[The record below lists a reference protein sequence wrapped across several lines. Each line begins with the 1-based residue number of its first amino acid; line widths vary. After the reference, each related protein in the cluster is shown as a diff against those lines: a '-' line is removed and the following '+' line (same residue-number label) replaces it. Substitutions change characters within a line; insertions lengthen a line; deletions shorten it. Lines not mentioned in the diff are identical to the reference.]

1 MKKHTLLTKVM
12 AGGLVTV
19 TLLGVAFAAG
29 QQGTQ
34 QGPLPGAQMVLQSQE
49 GQGNQK
55 NNKLPHIC
63 FLSFSYLSRMSLA
76 TSTSMR
82 ESTARPLMKAAKGSS
97 PS

>member
-34 QGPLPGAQMVLQSQE
+34 SDPLVTL
-49 GQGNQK
+49 
-55 NNKLPHIC
+55 
-63 FLSFSYLSRMSLA
+63 SYL
-76 TSTSMR
+76 TQ
-82 ESTARPLMKAAKGSS
+82 
-97 PS
+97 

>member
-34 QGPLPGAQMVLQSQE
+34 SDPLVTL
-49 GQGNQK
+49 
-55 NNKLPHIC
+55 
-63 FLSFSYLSRMSLA
+63 SYLKKTKQPGSRRTGTRRLPVLFC
-76 TSTSMR
+76 R
-82 ESTARPLMKAAKGSS
+82 E
-97 PS
+97 